1 MRSNSFWDIYENHN
15 RAVATIALVASLTGC
30 QSLRYGGA
38 PEPSFNV
45 DKDLEQLAKEYG
57 EAASITDFY
66 KNPTKEARDKFI
78 CGRLVMMNIRY
89 IQFIRKTTSEK
100 QLLDSAVEILAL
112 SLNLAG
118 ASVSA
123 AGTKTVLAAI
133 AAGVTGSKVVV
144 DKNYYYEKT
153 IPALIAAMNAQRKQA
168 LVPIVGGM
176 AKSLDEYP
184 FAQAVTDLQ
193 SYYFAGTFLGA
204 ITAIQ
209 ADASVKEKQHDEAID
224 KIRATLT
231 VLPQGSVVT
240 KQLLTDT
247 IGKLKAEDFDKV
259 KAALSSLDPAKYKDM
274 QPTTMDDAKVQLQSY
289 VREAR
294 TPQRVDEVGAAFKKA
309 KLIE

>member
-1 MRSNSFWDIYENHN
+1 MRIISQAI
-15 RAVATIALVASLTGC
+15 AIIVLLATFTGC

-45 DKDLEQLAKEYG
+45 DNDLEQLAKEYG
-57 EAASITDFY
+57 EAGSITEFY
-66 KNPTKEARDKFI
+66 KNPTKEVRDKFI
-78 CGRLVMMNIRY
+78 SGRLVMMNIRY
-89 IQFIRKTTSEK
+89 VQFIRKTTSEK
-100 QLLDSAVEILAL
+100 QCLDSAVEILAL

-123 AGTKTVLAAI
+123 AGTKTVLAAL

-144 DKNYYYEKT
+144 DKNFYYEKT

-168 LVPIVGGM
+168 LVPLVDGM
-176 AKSLDEYP
+176 TKGLDEYP

-193 SYYFAGTFLGA
+193 NYYFAGTFLGG

-209 ADASVKEKQHDEAID
+209 ADASVKEKKHDEEIN

-231 VLPQGSVVT
+231 VLPKESIVT
-240 KQLLTDT
+240 KGMLTDA
-247 IGKLKAEDFDKV
+247 IGKLKADDFDKV
-259 KAALSSLDPAKYKDM
+259 KAALLLLDPNKYKNT
-274 QPTTMDDAKVQLQSY
+274 QPATIDDGKVQLQSY

-294 TPQRVDEVGAAFKKA
+294 TPQRIDEVGAAFKKA
-309 KLIE
+309 KIIE